1 MYPKWMAQ
9 SGSESFVH
17 TPIYELVS
25 EFNKFRP
32 AILTGYGTVIS
43 MLADEQAAGRL
54 NINPV

>member
-1 MYPKWMAQ
+1 MAQ